1 MKTTRTL
8 VIARDEKKG
17 TTDLSSIGF
26 TPNTTLSIFL
36 ETLERSTIETLN
48 SILVSDYNE
57 MYLSLND
64 ANIYNI
70 ILTDDY
76 LKLSKELRK
85 YAKLNLVRTLDAKI
99 KRYIK
104 QVIEIKSK
112 EA

>member
-17 TTDLSSIGF
+17 TSNIASIGF
-26 TPNTTLSIFL
+26 TLNTTLSIFL

-48 SILVSDYNE
+48 SILVSDYKE

-85 YAKLNLVRTLDAKI
+85 YAKLNLIRNFDAKI
-99 KRYIK
+99 KRYIN
-104 QVIEIKSK
+104 QIIEIKSK